1 MSNSIG
7 ERERDLVLANS
18 TAGFDPDRSNRER
31 RKLKRKIYTDGRKR
45 ALYDDR
51 GCLMSGQDVC
61 DCLQPDCPGCHF
73 PCAKCG
79 SPMCGHECRSVQA
92 RLGSQ
97 VRWRWPMSIK
107 VNRKWMYD
115 QVEIEGTDKVLR
127 NRFRE

>member
-79 SPMCGHECRSVQA
+79 SPMCGHECR
-92 RLGSQ
+92 
-97 VRWRWPMSIK
+97 